1 MGVTKKPV
9 VAKTT
14 PKIRFAKRGRPVGS
28 KNKPKLPSFP
38 VPKKVNWEELAKR
51 LQEALSNQIK
61 ETQQYEK
68 LVEEFQTVATP
79 VSHLSFWQR
88 VKLVI
93 TGKY

>member
-1 MGVTKKPV
+1 MGVTKKPLV
-9 VAKTT
+9 KTT

-28 KNKPKLPSFP
+28 KNKAKLPAFP
-38 VPKKVNWEELAKR
+38 IAKEVDWETLAKR
-51 LQEALSNQIK
+51 LQEALANQIK

-79 VSHLSFWQR
+79 ISTLGFWQR
-88 VKLVI
+88 VKLVV